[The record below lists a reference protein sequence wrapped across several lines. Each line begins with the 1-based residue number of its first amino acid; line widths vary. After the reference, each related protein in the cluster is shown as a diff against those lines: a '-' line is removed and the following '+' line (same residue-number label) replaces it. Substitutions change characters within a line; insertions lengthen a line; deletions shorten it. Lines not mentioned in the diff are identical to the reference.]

1 MVVAVAHCQVRQVYI
16 TVHVTLYTCGI
27 VVTDILISP
36 LLHLPILSLSLP
48 PFPKGA
54 TNSPRQSSFR
64 NGKNKSPA
72 EKKKK
77 GKDKTSGSKI
87 NSADIEIV
95 QNDAASVSEG
105 AWLDKQ
111 LIK

>member
-1 MVVAVAHCQVRQVYI
+1 MWYCCDH
-16 TVHVTLYTCGI
+16 TLLIY
-27 VVTDILISP
+27 ISP
-36 LLHLPILSLSLP
+36 FPPPLLSPLSLP
-48 PFPKGA
+48 PFSPLSLPSLPKGA